1 MDEGKLLGMKHGPG
15 HGNGKGRSLTKTLGD
30 LKSKKAIG

>member
-15 HGNGKGRSLTKTLGD
+15 QGNGIRGSLTKTLGD